1 MGVDKTGDSN
11 KEYAAGYT
19 DGFAAGI
26 AAGFSA
32 TNKLQIGLS
41 VPDTNV
47 VMDSSTAFV
56 AAETKAEKTKTA
68 EIIAAEILADIDINS
83 VVETHADQ
91 ATETELDFDFLHAR
105 SNAFEPPARAIKF
118 EQDAAHPL
126 TVTEEELGHLAPG
139 CFVQVGSGDTSYW
152 VEVGQI
158 EGTTISGMVH
168 PELSGSLCVVDHDS
182 CEVARFS
189 RDQITALGCDRY
201 CWC

>member
-1 MGVDKTGDSN
+1 MGVDKTGDSS
-11 KEYAAGYT
+11 KEYATGYA

-26 AAGFSA
+26 AAGFAA
-32 TNKLQIGLS
+32 TNKLHLGIS
-41 VPDTNV
+41 DPDTNV
-47 VMDSSTAFV
+47 VINSSTDFIAEDTK
-56 AAETKAEKTKTA
+56 AEDTKAEETKAEET
-68 EIIAAEILADIDINS
+68 IDTDHNS
-83 VVETHADQ
+83 VDETHDDHIAV
-91 ATETELDFDFLHAR
+91 TEVEFHFLRAKV
-105 SNAFEPPARAIKF
+105 NAFRSPAHTIKS
-118 EQDAAHPL
+118 EQEGARPS

-158 EGTTISGMVH
+158 EGATISGMVH
-168 PELSGSLCVVDHDS
+168 PELSGSLCVIDHDS

>member
-1 MGVDKTGDSN
+1 MGVDKTSDSN

-32 TNKLQIGLS
+32 TNKLQLGLS
-41 VPDTNV
+41 DPDANV
-47 VMDSSTAFV
+47 AIDSSTVFIAE
-56 AAETKAEKTKTA
+56 ETKAA
-68 EIIAAEILADIDINS
+68 EITGAQILADKDINS
-83 VVETHADQ
+83 VVETHAVH
-91 ATETELDFDFLHAR
+91 ATETELDIEFLHAR
-105 SNAFEPPARAIKF
+105 SNPFESPAHAIKF
-118 EQDAAHPL
+118 EQDGANHP

-158 EGTTISGMVH
+158 EGATISGMVH